1 MVNPVPDQS
10 PLKMVL
16 MKYQLHPCR
25 WLTTAI
31 NVVTFKRGPYARR
44 FGRAKMMENK
54 TQTLTPLY
62 TPNPELYEV
71 ACLPQGLE
79 QSHLSH

>member
-1 MVNPVPDQS
+1 
-10 PLKMVL
+10 MVL
-16 MKYQLHPCR
+16 MKYRLHPCR

-62 TPNPELYEV
+62 TPNPELYEGRV
-71 ACLPQGLE
+71 SVSGFRAK
-79 QSHLSH
+79 SSLSH